1 MNDSLEMPKKIVVD
15 PFLSAGVVSR
25 LVQWGK
31 IIRTQRVRTK
41 VTAGDFCGRIG
52 ISLSTLRR
60 LEAGDPAVSVGSY
73 LSALSA
79 LGVLDLAVPHPA
91 EQLASGNPRSRAPK
105 TSKDDAYF

>member
-1 MNDSLEMPKKIVVD
+1 MPKKIVVA

-73 LSALSA
+73 LAALSA
-79 LGVLDLAVPHPA
+79 LGVLDLAVPHPG
-91 EQLASGNPRSRAPK
+91 EQLIVGSPRARAPK
-105 TSKDDAYF
+105 TPKDDDYF

>member
-1 MNDSLEMPKKIVVD
+1 MPRKIVIA

-41 VTAGDFCGRIG
+41 VTAGDFCARIG
-52 ISLSTLRR
+52 ISASTLRR

-79 LGVLDLAVPHPA
+79 LGVLDLAIPQPSA
-91 EQLASGNPRSRAPK
+91 QLTVGNPRSRAPK
-105 TSKDDAYF
+105 TAKDDDYF

>member
-1 MNDSLEMPKKIVVD
+1 MPKKIVVD

-25 LVQWGK
+25 LAQWGR

-41 VTAGDFCGRIG
+41 VTAGNFCGRIG

-60 LEAGDPAVSVGSY
+60 LEAGDSAVSVGSY

-79 LGVLDLAVPHPA
+79 LGVLDLAIPLA
-91 EQLASGNPRSRAPK
+91 GEQLISGSPRSRAPK
-105 TSKDDAYF
+105 TTKDEDYF